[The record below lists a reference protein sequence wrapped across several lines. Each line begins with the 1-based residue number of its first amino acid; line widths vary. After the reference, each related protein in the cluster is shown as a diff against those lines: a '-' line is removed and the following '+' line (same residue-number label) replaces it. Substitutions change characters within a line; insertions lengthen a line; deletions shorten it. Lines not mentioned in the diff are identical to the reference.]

1 MKKNILQIYKEFK
14 DTLALWH
21 STSYSIFTYTTIH
34 FHSIVLHIYY
44 YSVTY

>member
-21 STSYSIFTYTTIH
+21 SGILHLTLYLPILLYTFIQ
-34 FHSIVLHIYY
+34 
-44 YSVTY
+44 